1 MKDIRMNRGDD
12 SGYQHLE
19 CEEVE
24 LLDNKYA
31 GIIKMNKPPRNSI
44 GSWLMDAIYDRIDSY
59 EKDERIS
66 SIIITSGIRGVFC
79 DGADRDELF
88 GSWISG
94 LVAERNYDRFI
105 RADEMFIEI
114 ENCKK
119 PIIAALNGV
128 TIGAGLELA
137 LLCDIRI
144 ASEIAFFSLPEA
156 KPELSIIPGLGGT
169 IRLTKTIGAARAKE
183 MLYSAKM
190 IRAGTALQWGLVNT
204 LAPAKEVLNES
215 IEFARK
221 LAENNCAAIQNMKK
235 CINYAVDHN
244 IRKGIEYEVEIFA
257 EMMRLKLVEKKSAT
271 EAAEIAAN
279 LPELTGQAGTQ
290 TNQ

>member
-1 MKDIRMNRGDD
+1 MKDIRMNRGDN

-19 CEEVE
+19 CEEVA

-44 GSWLMDAIYDRIDSY
+44 GSWLMDAIYDKIDSY
-59 EKDERIS
+59 EKDEKIS
-66 SIIITSGIRGVFC
+66 SIIITSSIRGVFC

-94 LVAERNYDRFI
+94 LVAEKNYDRFV
-105 RADEMFIEI
+105 RADEMYIEI
-114 ENCKK
+114 ENCRK

-144 ASEIAFFSLPEA
+144 ASDIAFFSLPEA

-169 IRLTKTIGAARAKE
+169 IRITKTIGATRAKE

-190 IRAGTALQWGLVNT
+190 IRANTALQWGLVNA
-204 LAPAKEVLNES
+204 LAPAKNVLSES

-221 LAENNCAAIQNMKK
+221 LAENNCTAIQNMKK
-235 CINYAVDHN
+235 CINYAVDHD

-257 EMMRLKLVEKKSAT
+257 EMMRLKLVEKKST
-271 EAAEIAAN
+271 AEDVEITTQAHGS
-279 LPELTGQAGTQ
+279 TGSPFS
-290 TNQ
+290 

>member
-19 CEEVE
+19 CEEVKLQE
-24 LLDNKYA
+24 NKYA
-31 GIIKMNKPPRNSI
+31 GIIKMKKRPRNSI
-44 GSWLMDAIYDRIDSY
+44 GSWLLDAIYDKIDSY
-59 EKDERIS
+59 EKDERIT
-66 SIIITSGIRGVFC
+66 SIIITSSIRGVFC
-79 DGADRDELF
+79 DGADQDELF

-94 LVAERNYDRFI
+94 LVAEKNYDRFV
-105 RADEMFIEI
+105 RAHEMYIEI
-114 ENCKK
+114 ENCGK
-119 PIIAALNGV
+119 PLIAALNGV

-169 IRLTKTIGAARAKE
+169 IRLPKVIGAARAKE

-190 IRAGTALQWGLVNT
+190 IRARTALAWGLVNA
-204 LAPAKEVLNES
+204 LAPAREVLSES

-221 LAENNCAAIQNMKK
+221 LAENSNTAIQTMKK
-235 CINYAVDHN
+235 CINYAVDHD
-244 IRKGIEYEVEIFA
+244 IRKGIEYEVELFA
-257 EMMRLKLVEKKSAT
+257 EMMRLKLVEKEVHREAQKVKS
-271 EAAEIAAN
+271 
-279 LPELTGQAGTQ
+279 
-290 TNQ
+290 

>member
-24 LLDNKYA
+24 LRNNKYA

-44 GSWLMDAIYDRIDSY
+44 GSWLMDAIYDKIDYY

-94 LVAERNYDRFI
+94 LVAEKNYDRFVK
-105 RADEMFIEI
+105 ADEMYIEI
-114 ENCKK
+114 ENCRK
-119 PIIAALNGV
+119 PLIAALNGV

-144 ASEIAFFSLPEA
+144 ASDIAFFSLPEA
-156 KPELSIIPGLGGT
+156 RPELSIIPGLGGT
-169 IRLTKTIGAARAKE
+169 IRLTKVIGASRAKE
-183 MLYSAKM
+183 MLYTGKM
-190 IRAGTALQWGLVNT
+190 IRAEAALQWGLVNA
-204 LAPAKEVLNES
+204 LASAKEVFNEA

-221 LAENNCAAIQNMKK
+221 LSENNCTAIQNMKK
-235 CINYAVDHN
+235 CINYATDHD
-244 IRKGIEYEVEIFA
+244 IRKGIEYEVAIFA
-257 EMMRLKLVEKKSAT
+257 EMMRLKLVEKKSTT
-271 EAAEIAAN
+271 ETAEISAH
-279 LPELTGQAGTQ
+279 TK
-290 TNQ
+290 